1 MAHYFTNEKE
11 INKSGSYGVLSD
23 KMRPEKIEDN
33 ITERGAS
40 LCKLG
45 SSMPSPVARLFLFS
59 SAIREINAIE
69 GENPHVGHEGKF
81 DHDGNVVQTPY
92 HDLVGELLDMLEFV
106 FKYGDEPDF
115 HVIKWDPVV
124 ECDNLNKSPQ
134 KAHHALAAA
143 LDSAFSF
150 GQLNGQPIYLFLWD
164 DSVIGGT
171 SPISLVYTSAN
182 LRTVMVE
189 EGLKFVG
196 NEGNRLFVDE
206 AIPLHKRSKEFREYL
221 YRLRLTD
228 LAGVQQGTPLYELS
242 KYIEDS
248 ANVYD
253 ATISKEV
260 NKNPSA
266 FNNVKNLTT
275 QGNNV
280 KVGGAQL
287 RVSDHTVIINSNT
300 SDYIL
305 KPTSDIYKHSNAQTQ
320 VPLVLINQGCDG
332 LVYAMGRQWIPGKD
346 VIDNVLSSN
355 LAERKLPGF
364 GQTKYPYLTIGDLL
378 EDRIVEVS
386 YDINSER
393 FFTGSQNP
401 ITYLLPL
408 KPLFFEYFKVSD
420 LVKADGS
427 STGMLTMDY
436 DSDRERV
443 IVQLNLP
450 LVKKDD
456 EKGHNTICLYKT
468 YNTAEGSE
476 EKVDCYDGAA
486 TFDMALFPY
495 YRLVRYV
502 DNEGVQVEIASNNN
516 VYNLMVGSTI
526 DNIELNFYEPKDNVE
541 MIKVQAD
548 TKKRSIKGSNGSQLS
563 TNHIFVGGSFSYA
576 ELSAT
581 VKGDV
586 VNAMII
592 PIFNKINSDPATAA
606 NKMAFS
612 IDFGTTNTHVSYACV
627 RQGDIAGKDDV
638 NPFAYDISDSQM
650 AMLNSRNGAAE
661 FGAFSTAVKREFI
674 PATLGDN
681 VKFPM
686 RTATYQIAGKPV
698 RLAMFENTNIGFNYG
713 ADLAKSRDYH
723 TNIKWDRF
731 DSLAEQRMATYFE
744 QMLWMMKNKSVQNGC
759 SDSFDVVVTYPISM
773 RQKDLIDFQG
783 AWNNAKSRVLC
794 NANIRY
800 RTESVAPYYS
810 YLGDLYGEAYVN
822 IDIGGGTTDM
832 LYYNPL
838 TTEAN
843 VFSAFFA
850 ANDLWGDGADKAMR
864 SSKANGF
871 VSYYKNVIA
880 PNLGDDRTTIEDVC
894 RNANSSADIISY
906 LFANDDSTQLTRAL
920 RHSPIMLQ
928 LPVIHFSALAFY
940 IAYSLY
946 VAEVDAP
953 KHISF
958 TGMGSKYIKLI
969 SSAES
974 DIARIINATFHY
986 VGLKLNSETLR
997 QASVNVT
1004 FAPEPKKVTSEG
1016 ALISLGYN
1024 KPINPSEDTYY
1035 GFMDE
1040 DPGKTLRYQDITTS
1054 IEDGVLKVYRM
1065 FLEMFNSEWIIPS
1078 NNGLKGNEEKIPSEM
1093 SDVLGDLGCNVEQ
1106 SVINRLSEL
1115 ALASMKLM
1123 KDITLDGQ
1131 NLMNKLK
1138 EPMFF
1143 WPLKNSLYVV
1153 GKEIVQNAINQH
1165 NQGQ

>member
-1 MAHYFTNEKE
+1 MPHFFTNEKD
-11 INKSGSYGVLSD
+11 INDTGSYGVQ
-23 KMRPEKIEDN
+23 KRTMHPEKIEDG
-33 ITERGAS
+33 ITERGAA

-59 SAIREINAIE
+59 SAMREVNAIE
-69 GENPHVGHEGKF
+69 AQHVGIGHEGKP
-81 DHDGNVVQTPY
+81 DNDGKLDQTPY

-106 FKYGDEPDF
+106 FKYGDDPDF
-115 HVIKWDPVV
+115 HVIKWDPAI
-124 ECDNLNKSPQ
+124 ECSALRKSPQ
-134 KAHHALAAA
+134 KAHHALASA
-143 LDSAFSF
+143 LESAFGF
-150 GQLNGQPIYLFLWD
+150 GQLKNQSMYLFLWK

-182 LRTVMVE
+182 LRSVME
-189 EGLKFVG
+189 EKSLSFSGD
-196 NEGNRLFVDE
+196 EGNLLFVDE
-206 AIPLHKRSKEFREYL
+206 AVPLHKRSAAFREYL
-221 YRLRLTD
+221 YRIRLTD
-228 LAGVQQGTPLYELS
+228 MANVQSGSALFEMS

-248 ANVYD
+248 ANTYD
-253 ATISKEV
+253 SQISKDV
-260 NKNPSA
+260 NQNPSA

-280 KVGGAQL
+280 RVAGVLL
-287 RVSDHTVIINSNT
+287 RVSDHTVHIT
-300 SDYIL
+300 PETCGYIL
-305 KPTSDIYKHSNAQTQ
+305 KPTSGVYKHGQMQVQT
-320 VPLVLINQGCDG
+320 PLVLINQGCDG
-332 LVYAMGRQWIPGKD
+332 LKYVGREWIAGKD
-346 VIDNVLSSN
+346 KIDKVLSDN
-355 LAERKLPGF
+355 LNERRLPGF
-364 GQTKYPYLTIGDLL
+364 GQTKYPYLTLGDLL
-378 EDRIVEVS
+378 EERIIEVS

-393 FFTGSQNP
+393 FFTGSKSP

-408 KPLFFEYFKVSD
+408 KPLFFEYFRVSD
-420 LVKADGS
+420 LINEDGT
-427 STGMLTMDY
+427 STEMLTMEY
-436 DSDRERV
+436 DADHERV
-443 IVQLNLP
+443 VVQLRLP
-450 LVKKDD
+450 LVKANNP
-456 EKGHNTICLYKT
+456 KGHNTICLHKSYST
-468 YNTAEGSE
+468 VEGSD
-476 EKVDCYDGAA
+476 EKVDCYDGAS
-486 TFDMALFPY
+486 TFDMALFPF
-495 YRLVRYV
+495 YRLEP
-502 DNEGVQVEIASNNN
+502 NTANN
-516 VYNLMVGSTI
+516 VYNMIIGSTV
-526 DNIELNFYEPKDNVE
+526 DDVDLHFYEPTNNAQI
-541 MIKVQAD
+541 IKVGVD
-548 TKKRSIKGSNGSQLS
+548 KKKRSIKGDNGSQI
-563 TNHIFVGGSFSYA
+563 TTTHINVGGAFSYA
-576 ELSAT
+576 ELGVTTNGGVFS
-581 VKGDV
+581 
-586 VNAMII
+586 AMII
-592 PIFNKINSDPATAA
+592 PIFKKVSSNPATAA

-638 NPFAYDISDSQM
+638 KPFEYDIKDSQM
-650 AMLNSRNGAAE
+650 AMFNSRNGAAE
-661 FGAFSTAVKREFI
+661 FGAFSTAVKREFV
-674 PATLGDN
+674 PPTMGTD
-681 VKFPM
+681 VRFPM
-686 RTATYQIAGKPV
+686 RTSTYQIAGKPV
-698 RLAMFENTNIGFNYG
+698 RLSMFENTNIGFNYG

-744 QMLWMMKNKSVQNGC
+744 QILWMMKNKSVQNGC
-759 SDSFDVVVTYPISM
+759 SDQFDVVVTYPISM
-773 RQKDLIDFQG
+773 RQKDFTDFQG

-871 VSYYKNVIA
+871 VTYYKTVIA
-880 PNLGDDRTTIEDVC
+880 PNLGDDRTTIEEVC
-894 RNANSSADIISY
+894 KNANSSADIISY
-906 LFANDDSTQLTRAL
+906 LFANDESTQLTRAL

-928 LPVIHFSALAFY
+928 LPVVHFSALAFY

-953 KHISF
+953 RHISF

-969 SSAES
+969 SSAEL
-974 DIARIINATFHY
+974 DIARIINAAFHY
-986 VGLKLNSETLR
+986 VGLKLKSETLS
-997 QASVNVT
+997 QASVSVA

-1024 KPINPSEDTYY
+1024 NPINPSEDTYY
-1035 GFMDE
+1035 GFKDE

-1054 IEDGVLKVYRM
+1054 VEDGVIEVYRI
-1065 FLEMFNSEWIIPS
+1065 FLEMFNSD
-1078 NNGLKGNEEKIPSEM
+1078 EM
-1093 SDVLGDLGCNVEQ
+1093 RDVLGDLGCNVE
-1106 SVINRLSEL
+1106 STVIKRLGDL

-1153 GKEIVQNAINQH
+1153 GKEIVQNAVNQH

>member
-1 MAHYFTNEKE
+1 MPHFFTNEKE
-11 INKSGSYGVLSD
+11 INDSGSYGVQ
-23 KMRPEKIEDN
+23 KRTMHPEKIDDG
-33 ITERGAS
+33 ITERGAA

-69 GENPHVGHEGKF
+69 AKYSGIGHEGKP
-81 DHDGNVVQTPY
+81 DNEGKLEQTPY

-106 FKYGDEPDF
+106 FKYGDDPDF
-115 HVIKWDPVV
+115 HVIKWDVAV
-124 ECDNLNKSPQ
+124 ECAALKSSPQ
-134 KAHHALAAA
+134 RAHHALAAA
-143 LDSAFSF
+143 LESAFSF
-150 GQLNGQPIYLFLWD
+150 GQLKGQPIYLFLWN

-182 LRTVMVE
+182 LRTVMTE
-189 EGLKFVG
+189 ERLEFVG
-196 NEGNRLFVDE
+196 DEGNRLFADE
-206 AIPLHKRSKEFREYL
+206 AVPLHKRGNAFREYL

-228 LAGVQQGTPLYELS
+228 MAGVQAGSALYELS
-242 KYIEDS
+242 RYIEDS
-248 ANVYD
+248 ANTYD
-253 ATISKEV
+253 PSISV
-260 NKNPSA
+260 NPSA
-266 FNNVKNLTT
+266 FSNVRNLTT

-280 KVGGAQL
+280 KVVGITL
-287 RVSDHTVIINSNT
+287 RVSDHTVHIT
-300 SDYIL
+300 PETCGYIL
-305 KPTSDIYKHSNAQTQ
+305 KPTSDMYKHGNALSK
-320 VPLVLINQGCDG
+320 VPLILINQGCDG
-332 LVYAMGRQWIPGKD
+332 LKYIGREWIAGKD
-346 VIDNVLSSN
+346 KIDEVLPNN
-355 LAERKLPGF
+355 LEERKLPGF

-378 EDRIVEVS
+378 EERVIEVS

-393 FFTGSQNP
+393 FFTGSKSP
-401 ITYLLPL
+401 VSYLLPL

-420 LVKADGS
+420 LINADGS
-427 STGMLTMDY
+427 STGMLTMDF
-436 DSDRERV
+436 DSEREKLV
-443 IVQLNLP
+443 VQLFLP
-450 LVKKDD
+450 LVKNNDD
-456 EKGHNTICLYKT
+456 QGHNTICLHKT
-468 YNTAEGSE
+468 YSTAEGSE
-476 EKVDCYDGAA
+476 DKVDCYDGAS
-486 TFDMALFPY
+486 TFDMAIFPY
-495 YRLVRYV
+495 YRLEPNT
-502 DNEGVQVEIASNNN
+502 DNN
-516 VYNLMVGSTI
+516 VYNLILGSTI
-526 DNIELNFYEPKDNVE
+526 DGIELHFYEPKNDVE
-541 MIKVQAD
+541 MIEVKSE
-548 TKKRSIKGSNGSQLS
+548 TRKRTVKGSNGSQIS
-563 TNHIFVGGSFSYA
+563 TNHIHVGGPFSYA
-576 ELSAT
+576 ELVAT
-581 VKGDV
+581 VKGNV
-586 VNAMII
+586 VNAMVI
-592 PIFNKINSDPATAA
+592 PIFNKVNSDPASAA

-627 RQGDIAGKDDV
+627 RQSDVAGKDDV
-638 NPFAYDISDSQM
+638 KPFAYNINDSQM
-650 AMLNSRNGAAE
+650 AMFNSKNGAAE
-661 FGAFSTAVKREFI
+661 FGAFSTAVKREFV
-674 PATLGDN
+674 PATLGDDI
-681 VKFPM
+681 KFPM

-698 RLAMFENTNIGFNYG
+698 RLAMFDNTNIGFNYG

-759 SDSFDVVVTYPISM
+759 SDAFDVVVTYPISM
-773 RQKDLIDFQG
+773 RQKDFTDFQA

-871 VSYYKNVIA
+871 VTYYKSVIA

-894 RNANSSADIISY
+894 KNANSSADIISY
-906 LFANDDSTQLTRAL
+906 LFANDNSTQLTRAL

-974 DIARIINATFHY
+974 DIARIINSAFHY
-986 VGLKLNSETLR
+986 VGSKMNSETLSL
-997 QASVNVT
+997 ASVNVA

-1035 GFMDE
+1035 GFKNE
-1040 DPGKTLRYQDITTS
+1040 DPGKTLRYQDITTTV
-1054 IEDGVLKVYRM
+1054 EDGVLEVYRM
-1065 FLEMFNSEWIIPS
+1065 FLDMFNSD
-1078 NNGLKGNEEKIPSEM
+1078 EM
-1093 SDVLGDLGCNVEQ
+1093 RDVLGDLGCNVEQ
-1106 SVINRLSEL
+1106 SVIKRLGDL
-1115 ALASMKLM
+1115 ALASMKMM
-1123 KDITLDGQ
+1123 KDITSDGQ
-1131 NLMNKLK
+1131 NQMNKLK

>member
-1 MAHYFTNEKE
+1 MPHFFTNEKE
-11 INKSGSYGVLSD
+11 INDTGSYGVQKR
-23 KMRPEKIEDN
+23 KMHPEKIDDG
-33 ITERGAS
+33 ITERGAA

-69 GENPHVGHEGKF
+69 AKYSGIGHEGKP
-81 DHDGNVVQTPY
+81 DNDGKLEQTPY

-106 FKYGDEPDF
+106 FKYGDDPDF
-115 HVIKWDPVV
+115 HVIKWDVAV
-124 ECDNLNKSPQ
+124 ECKALKSSPQ

-143 LDSAFSF
+143 LESAFSF
-150 GQLNGQPIYLFLWD
+150 GQLKGQSIHLFLWKD
-164 DSVIGGT
+164 TVIGGT

-182 LRTVMVE
+182 LRTVMDD
-189 EGLKFVG
+189 EGLEFVG
-196 NEGNRLFVDE
+196 DEGNRLFTD
-206 AIPLHKRSKEFREYL
+206 APFPLHKRGNSFREYL

-228 LAGVQQGTPLYELS
+228 MAGVQSGSALYELS
-242 KYIEDS
+242 RYIEDS
-248 ANVYD
+248 ANSYD
-253 ATISKEV
+253 SSISKEV
-260 NKNPSA
+260 SKNPSA
-266 FNNVKNLTT
+266 FANVRNLTT
-275 QGNNV
+275 QGNIV
-280 KVGGAQL
+280 RVAGVTL
-287 RVSDHTVIINSNT
+287 RVSDHTVHIT
-300 SDYIL
+300 PETCGYIL
-305 KPTSDIYKHSNAQTQ
+305 KPTSDIYKHGNDKSQ
-320 VPLVLINQGCDG
+320 VPLVLINQGCGD
-332 LVYAMGRQWIPGKD
+332 LKYIGREWIAGKD
-346 VIDNVLSSN
+346 KIDEVLPKK
-355 LAERKLPGF
+355 LEDRKLPGF

-378 EDRIVEVS
+378 EDRVIEVS

-393 FFTGSQNP
+393 FFTGSKSP
-401 ITYLLPL
+401 VTYLLPL

-420 LVKADGS
+420 LINDDGS

-436 DSDRERV
+436 DYEREKLV
-443 IVQLNLP
+443 VQLYLP
-450 LVKKDD
+450 LVKNNDD
-456 EKGHNTICLYKT
+456 QGHNTICLHKT
-468 YNTAEGSE
+468 YSTAEGSE
-476 EKVDCYDGAA
+476 DKVDCYDGAS
-486 TFDMALFPY
+486 TFDMAIFPY
-495 YRLVRYV
+495 YRLEPKT
-502 DNEGVQVEIASNNN
+502 DNN

-526 DNIELNFYEPKDNVE
+526 DDIELHFYEPKDNVN
-541 MIKVQAD
+541 MIEVQNN
-548 TKKRSIKGSNGSQLS
+548 TKKRTMKGSNGSQIS
-563 TNHIFVGGSFSYA
+563 TNHIHVEGAFSYA
-576 ELSAT
+576 ELVVT
-581 VKGDV
+581 VKGNV

-592 PIFNKINSDPATAA
+592 PIFNKVNSDPAAAA

-612 IDFGTTNTHVSYACV
+612 IDFGTTNTHVSFACV
-627 RQGDIAGKDDV
+627 RQSDIAGKDDV
-638 NPFAYDISDSQM
+638 KPFAYNVSDSQM
-650 AMLNSRNGAAE
+650 AMFNSKNGAAE
-661 FGAFSTAVKREFI
+661 FGAFSTAVKREFV
-674 PATLGDN
+674 PAILGDDIN
-681 VKFPM
+681 FPM

-698 RLAMFENTNIGFNYG
+698 RLAMFENSNIGFNYG

-1054 IEDGVLKVYRM
+1054 IEDGVLKVYRI

-1078 NNGLKGNEEKIPSEM
+1078 NNGLKGSEDRIPSEM

-1131 NLMNKLK
+1131 NSMNKLK